1 MGFLIKKFSILS
13 CLFISSFVFS
23 EEWKISP
30 GSSAQDDIQSAMI
43 LAQEGDTISLAAGI
57 YNLNH
62 GLSLDVDNITLKGE
76 GHKKTVLN
84 FSEQK
89 TGAQGL
95 LVTSNNIILKDFAV
109 ENAKGDA
116 IKSKGSKNIKFLNLR
131 TEWTNGPDTNN
142 GAYGLYPVE
151 SKNVLI
157 DGCIAIGASDAGVYV
172 GQSEN
177 IIVRNTEAYFNVAGI
192 EIENSYYADVY
203 DNVAE
208 NNTAGIL
215 VFDLPDLPK
224 QGGKFVRVFN
234 NISSNNNTENFAP
247 EGNIVGQVPKGT
259 GLVIRANRHVE
270 VFKNTFENNS
280 TIGVALVAGDLES
293 GDVSYDPYP
302 RNIQIYDNYFKNSGY
317 DPDFNRGELSPLL
330 VEISNG
336 FQPDIMWDGIL
347 PFWQNVF
354 GQKKGERLVLDTNN
368 DAKFLN
374 LDLFWYFVMSFFHS
388 PEFNGKDYFSEV
400 KNLDPITEW

>member
-1 MGFLIKKFSILS
+1 MMFILKKILILS
-13 CLFISSFVFS
+13 CLLISSMVFS
-23 EEWKISP
+23 EEWKILP
-30 GSSAQDDIQSAMI
+30 GVAAQDDIQSAMI
-43 LAQEGDTISLAAGI
+43 LAQEGDTIFLSEGT
-57 YNLNH
+57 YTLNH

-76 GHKKTVLN
+76 GYKKTILN
-84 FSEQK
+84 FSDQK

-95 LVTSNNIILKDFAV
+95 LVTSDNVILKDFAV

-131 TEWTNGPDTNN
+131 TEWTNGPDTTN

-151 SKNVLI
+151 SEDVLI

-203 DNVAE
+203 NNISE

-270 VFKNTFENNS
+270 VFNNTFENNS

-293 GDVSYDPYP
+293 GDDSYDPYP
-302 RNIQIYDNYFKNSGY
+302 RNIQIYNNFFKNSGY

-330 VEISNG
+330 VEISKG

-354 GQKKGERLVLDTNN
+354 GQNREERLVLNLNN
-368 DAKFLN
+368 NAKFLN

-388 PEFNGKDYFSEV
+388 PEFNGKQYFSDI
-400 KNLDPITEW
+400 KNLDPIAEW

>member
-62 GLSLDVDNITLKGE
+62 GLSLDVDNIILKGE

-95 LVTSNNIILKDFAV
+95 LVTSNNITLKDFAV

-293 GDVSYDPYP
+293 GDDSYDPYP

>member
-293 GDVSYDPYP
+293 GDDSYDPYP

-400 KNLDPITEW
+400 KNLEPITEW

>member
-1 MGFLIKKFSILS
+1 M
-13 CLFISSFVFS
+13 
-23 EEWKISP
+23 
-30 GSSAQDDIQSAMI
+30 
-43 LAQEGDTISLAAGI
+43 
-57 YNLNH
+57 
-62 GLSLDVDNITLKGE
+62 
-76 GHKKTVLN
+76 
-84 FSEQK
+84 
-89 TGAQGL
+89 
-95 LVTSNNIILKDFAV
+95 
-109 ENAKGDA
+109 
-116 IKSKGSKNIKFLNLR
+116 
-131 TEWTNGPDTNN
+131 
-142 GAYGLYPVE
+142 
-151 SKNVLI
+151 LI

-293 GDVSYDPYP
+293 GDESYDPYP
-302 RNIQIYDNYFKNSGY
+302 RNIQIYNNYFKNSGY

-354 GQKKGERLVLDTNN
+354 GQKKGERLVLDSNN

-388 PEFNGKDYFSEV
+388 PEFTGKKYFSDV
-400 KNLDPITEW
+400 KNLDPIAEW